1 MNRRLI
7 LSLLFCLLLIP
18 CSALSAG
25 ENQDKLEVMGNNSER
40 KISNSGI
47 IESVIL
53 KPNQLMTMVRSA
65 RVREEPSF
73 DAAVEY
79 GLKRGDV
86 VTVLTKSGEW
96 NYIVR
101 KDGKK
106 GWGHD
111 SIFFPEKTDRNKNIA
126 LSGSLVSMGK
136 PEGYSETT
144 ASGDKVLS
152 SDKNIGGL
160 ENKDESSMKVPSI
173 ENTAEQKKALNLAGG
188 DGLEKEAPQVKDD
201 EDIAP
206 DKSVEETSSVHNK
219 SILTKEK
226 TSKSDISVHWS
237 DNEMLSINFLNVDI
251 REALS
256 ALALEREI
264 NIATSQDVK
273 GKITV
278 HLYNVSLDKALEA
291 ITLSGGF
298 SFIKKDDLYYVFKP
312 KTSQDPQAERLQM
325 KIFKLKYAELGKVQ
339 EILSSLPGSRTIKI
353 HDSTKTIIV
362 EDTPENIK
370 RIESI
375 INQLDQ
381 MPRQVMIEAKILE
394 ITLTDD
400 MAFGVNWSDIL
411 GSVKIGTG
419 NLSTAVL
426 PSTAPV
432 SPVSSQGSGLFANLI
447 TAAGTDK
454 QFAAALD
461 ALQSKTNINTLST
474 PKILAINGKPAKV
487 QVGGQQGY
495 AVTTVNDGVSTE
507 SIEFI
512 DTGTILEITPFI
524 DDDDNVLLDV
534 RPSIKSARIEE
545 GIPVVNSTEVSTW
558 LTAKNGETV
567 FIGGLIQDSK
577 SKTRDMVPCLG
588 GAFGVGALFG
598 RTTSNLG
605 KSELVVLITPNILG
619 SRMNTVTNE
628 AIKKTKIIEENL
640 KKRPLPPVEQ
650 MMDFLSPMD

>member
-25 ENQDKLEVMGNNSER
+25 ESQDKLEVMGNNSER

-47 IESVIL
+47 IERVIL

-79 GLKRGDV
+79 GLKRGDF

-96 NYIVR
+96 NYVVR

-111 SIFFPEKTDRNKNIA
+111 SIFFPEKTARNKNIA
-126 LSGSLVSMGK
+126 LSGSLVSMDK
-136 PEGYSETT
+136 PEGYSEPT
-144 ASGDKVLS
+144 AAGDKVLG
-152 SDKNIGGL
+152 SDKNTSGL
-160 ENKDESSMKVPSI
+160 ENKDETSMNVSSEP
-173 ENTAEQKKALNLAGG
+173 TAKQKKALQLAGG
-188 DGLEKEAPQVKDD
+188 DGLEKEATQVKDY
-201 EDIAP
+201 EDMAP
-206 DKSVEETSSVHNK
+206 DKSVEETSSVQKKNT
-219 SILTKEK
+219 LTKEK
-226 TSKSDISVHWS
+226 TSKSDISIHWS
-237 DNEMLSINFLNVDI
+237 DNERLSINFLNVDI

-264 NIATSQDVK
+264 NIATSQEIA

-298 SFIKKDDLYYVFKP
+298 SFTKKGDLYYVFKP
-312 KTSQDPQAERLQM
+312 KEAQDPQAERLQM

-339 EILSSLPGSRTIKI
+339 EILNSIPGCRPIKI
-353 HDSTKTIIV
+353 HDSTKTIIA
-362 EDTPENIK
+362 EDTPKNIK
-370 RIESI
+370 KIESI
-375 INQLDQ
+375 INQWDQ

-411 GSVKIGTG
+411 GSVKMGTG
-419 NLSTAVL
+419 SLSRAIL
-426 PSTAPV
+426 PSTASD
-432 SPVSSQGSGLFANLI
+432 SPVPAEGSGLFANLI
-447 TAAGTDK
+447 TAAGTSK

-474 PKILAINGKPAKV
+474 PKILAIHGKPAKV

-524 DDDDNVLLDV
+524 DDENNILLDV

-558 LTAKNGETV
+558 LTAKNGQTV

-598 RTTSNLG
+598 RTRSNIG
-605 KSELVVLITPNILG
+605 KSELVVLITPNILD
-619 SRMNTVTNE
+619 SRMNTVTSE
-628 AIKKTKIIEENL
+628 AIKKTKIIEEDL

-650 MMDFLSPMD
+650 MIDFLSPMD